1 VYSASRVSFA
11 RFQAPVL
18 AALLILMSPTVRAQ
32 QSSKEPTKPDV
43 RDQEDT
49 STLHAPPV
57 QEDWSSITLASSSLV
72 AAEPFLGSTEN
83 LPDKPF
89 IRELYQLQWRAGD
102 PLDLYVIRPKGVA
115 RPPVI
120 LYLYSYS
127 SDTDRFKN
135 GDAWCKHVTS
145 GGYAAVG
152 FVAALTGHRFHDR
165 PMKQWFVSELPEALA
180 TSTHDVQMII
190 NYLST
195 RKDLDT
201 SHLGMFGQGSGAT
214 IAALAAAADPR
225 IKAVELLD
233 PWGDWPD
240 WLAKSTVIPEGERT
254 KYVTPEFLASVAPF
268 DPVHWL
274 PKLTDRR
281 VHLEDVR
288 GAYGIP
294 PESQAAIEAALPE
307 TAELDQYGDSRAFL
321 KVAAGKFFDW
331 IKGATSPGSDGK
343 PVMAQA
349 DNRRV
354 HPAAAANDSLGSAQE
369 TGLN

>member
-1 VYSASRVSFA
+1 
-11 RFQAPVL
+11 
-18 AALLILMSPTVRAQ
+18 MSPSVPAQ
-32 QSSKEPTKPDV
+32 QSSTEPAKGEPAKPDAEG
-43 RDQEDT
+43 DASTPHAPAFFYEDWRSIGLQG
-49 STLHAPPV
+49 STLVP
-57 QEDWSSITLASSSLV
+57 
-72 AAEPFLGSTEN
+72 AEPLLGISEN
-83 LPDKPF
+83 MPDKPC
-89 IRELYQLQWRAGD
+89 IRELYQVQWRPGD
-102 PLDLYVIRPKGVA
+102 PIDLYVVRPKGVA

-120 LYLYSYS
+120 LYLYSYA

-135 GDAWCKHVTS
+135 SDDWCQHVTS

-201 SHLGMFGQGSGAT
+201 SHLGMFGQGTGAS
-214 IAALAAAADPR
+214 IAVLAAAADPR

-240 WLAKSTVIPEGERT
+240 WLAKSTLIPEDQRA
-254 KYVTPEFLASVAPF
+254 KYLTPEFLASVAPL

-294 PESQAAIEAALPE
+294 TQSQEAIEAALPG
-307 TAELDQYGDSRAFL
+307 TAQLDEFGDSRAFL
-321 KVAAGKFFDW
+321 KVTASKLFDW
-331 IKGATSPGSDGK
+331 IKEATSPGNDGK
-343 PVMAQA
+343 PVIVKAG
-349 DNRRV
+349 NRRV
-354 HPAAAANDSLGSAQE
+354 YPAADNPPGSASVQQD
-369 TGLN
+369 TGLR

>member
-1 VYSASRVSFA
+1 MYSASRFSF
-11 RFQAPVL
+11 VL
-18 AALLILMSPTVRAQ
+18 AALFVLMCPSARAQ
-32 QSSKEPTKPDV
+32 QSWVEPTKPDV
-43 RDQEDT
+43 GAEANS
-49 STLHAPPV
+49 STLQAPPV
-57 QEDWSSITLASSSLV
+57 REDWSSITLEGSSLV
-72 AAEPFLGSTEN
+72 AAEPFLGQTEN

-135 GDAWCKHVTS
+135 SDEWCKHVTG

-180 TSTHDVQMII
+180 SSTHDVQMII

-201 SHLGMFGQGSGAT
+201 SHLGMFGQGTGAT

-240 WLAKSTVIPEGERT
+240 WLAKSTIIPEGERA
-254 KYVTPEFLASVAPF
+254 KYVTPEFLASVAPL

-274 PKLTDRR
+274 PKLTDRQ

-294 PESQAAIEAALPE
+294 AESQAAIEAALPD
-307 TAELDQYGDSRAFL
+307 TAQLDQYGDSRAFL
-321 KVAAGKFFDW
+321 KVAAGKLFDW
-331 IKGATSPGSDGK
+331 IKAATGPGSDGK
-343 PVMAQA
+343 PAMAQA

-354 HPAAAANDSLGSAQE
+354 HPAAANDSRGSTQDSS
-369 TGLN
+369 LH

>member
-1 VYSASRVSFA
+1 MYSASRVSFA
-11 RFQAPVL
+11 RFQVAVL
-18 AALLILMSPTVRAQ
+18 AALLVLISRPISAQ
-32 QSSKEPTKPDV
+32 QSSMEPTKPDV
-43 RDQEDT
+43 KAEGDT

-57 QEDWSSITLASSSLV
+57 HEDWSSIGLLGSTLV
-72 AAEPFLGSTEN
+72 PAEPLLGQTEN

-135 GDAWCKHVTS
+135 GDEWCKHVTS

-152 FVAALTGHRFHDR
+152 FVAAVTGHRFHDR

-201 SHLGMFGQGSGAT
+201 THLGMFGQGTGAT

-240 WLAKSTVIPEGERT
+240 WLAKSPIIPEGERA
-254 KYVTPEFLASVAPF
+254 KYVTPDFLASVAPL
-268 DPVHWL
+268 DPVRWL

-294 PESQAAIEAALPE
+294 AQSQAAIEAALPD
-307 TAELDQYGDSRAFL
+307 TAELDQYGDSKAFL
-321 KVAAGKFFDW
+321 KSAAGKFFDW
-331 IKGATSPGSDGK
+331 IKEATGPGSDGK

>member
-1 VYSASRVSFA
+1 LLVLISR
-11 RFQAPVL
+11 P
-18 AALLILMSPTVRAQ
+18 IPAQ
-32 QSSKEPTKPDV
+32 QSSIEPTKPDV
-43 RDQEDT
+43 KAAGDT
-49 STLHAPPV
+49 STLHVLPAH
-57 QEDWSSITLASSSLV
+57 EDWSSISLEGSNLV
-72 AAEPFLGSTEN
+72 PADPLLGQTEN

-102 PLDLYVIRPKGVA
+102 PLDLYVVRPKGIA

-201 SHLGMFGQGSGAT
+201 NRLGMFGQGSGAT

-240 WLAKSTVIPEGERT
+240 WLAKSTIIPEVERT
-254 KYVTPEFLASVAPF
+254 KYVTPEFLASVAPL
-268 DPVHWL
+268 DPVRWL

-294 PESQAAIEAALPE
+294 AQSQAAIEAALPD

-321 KVAAGKFFDW
+321 KAAAGKFFDW
-331 IKGATSPGSDGK
+331 IKEATGTGSDGK

-354 HPAAAANDSLGSAQE
+354 HPAAVNDSPGSAQD
-369 TGLN
+369 TGPH

>member
-11 RFQAPVL
+11 PIQAAFL
-18 AALLILMSPTVRAQ
+18 TAMLFLISPTAPAQ
-32 QSSKEPTKPDV
+32 QSSVEPTKPDV
-43 RDQEDT
+43 TAEGDT
-49 STLHAPPV
+49 STLHAAPV
-57 QEDWSSITLASSSLV
+57 HEDWSSIGLQGSTLV
-72 AAEPFLGSTEN
+72 PAEPLLGQTEN

-102 PLDLYVIRPKGVA
+102 PIDLYVIRPKGVA

-127 SDTDRFKN
+127 SDTDRFKHSEE
-135 GDAWCKHVTS
+135 WCEHVTS

-152 FVAALTGHRFHDR
+152 FVAAVTGHRFHDR
-165 PMKQWFVSELPEALA
+165 PMKNWFVSELPEALA

-201 SHLGMFGQGSGAT
+201 SHLGMFGQGTGAT

-240 WLAKSTVIPEGERT
+240 WLAKSTIIPEAERT
-254 KYVTPEFLASVAPF
+254 KYVTPEFLASVAPL

-274 PKLTDRR
+274 PKLADRR

-294 PESQAAIEAALPE
+294 EQSQAVIEAALPD
-307 TAELDQYGDSRAFL
+307 TAELDQYGDSKAFF
-321 KVAAGKFFDW
+321 KAAAGKFFDW
-331 IKGATSPGSDGK
+331 IKGAIGPGSDGK

-354 HPAAAANDSLGSAQE
+354 HPAAANDSSGSAQS
-369 TGLN
+369 TDLH

>member
-1 VYSASRVSFA
+1 MYSASRVSFA
-11 RFQAPVL
+11 RFQAPFL
-18 AALLILMSPTVRAQ
+18 AALLIVMSPAARAQ
-32 QSSKEPTKPDV
+32 QSSKEPTQPDV
-43 RDQEDT
+43 TAERAT
-49 STLHAPPV
+49 STLQAPSRD
-57 QEDWSSITLASSSLV
+57 EDWSSIGLQGSTLV
-72 AAEPFLGSTEN
+72 PAEPVLGQTEN

-102 PLDLYVIRPKGVA
+102 PLDLYVVRPKGVA

-135 GDAWCKHVTS
+135 GDEWCKHVTS

-195 RKDLDT
+195 RRDLDT

-225 IKAVELLD
+225 IKAVDLLD

-240 WLAKSTVIPEGERT
+240 WLAKSTIIPEVDRA
-254 KYVTPEFLASVAPF
+254 KYVTPEFLASVAPL

-294 PESQAAIEAALPE
+294 AQSQEAIEAALPD
-307 TAELDQYGDSRAFL
+307 TAEFDEYGDPRTFV
-321 KVAAGKFFDW
+321 KVEAGKFFDW
-331 IKGATSPGSDGK
+331 IKGATGPGSDGK
-343 PVMAQA
+343 PVTAQA

-354 HPAAAANDSLGSAQE
+354 HPAAANDSLGSALG
-369 TGLN
+369 TGLH